1 MTMKGFFIY
10 QHDIALC
17 PLLFAN
23 CPLLFA
29 FYQLLTP
36 FSKNP
41 PNL

>member
-10 QHDIALC
+10 QHDIAFC
-17 PLLFAN
+17 PLLI
-23 CPLLFA
+23 A